1 MGTPLRTPL
10 FWVELTFKGYEDP
23 MILCVSLFIFCL
35 EPMLRKQLD
44 ENYYGILFKVPF
56 RNHLITAILKVLS
69 RQLQGTLTMVFE
81 TIHYS

>member
-44 ENYYGILFKVPF
+44 ENYYGILFKSTIPKPLDHSYIKSSF
-56 RNHLITAILKVLS
+56 PTITRHFDNGI
-69 RQLQGTLTMVFE
+69 
-81 TIHYS
+81 